1 MGLAMLKSV
10 CDFLGPM
17 YTVKKIDMVETIYR
31 KVNERFEFEVTGFFG
46 TSKMTVNL
54 WQIRPHRD
62 LMAIYSGI
70 RTKEEL
76 SDTLGYL
83 SFKYQSLSE
92 RIRVER
98 EDPLL

>member
-54 WQIRPHRD
+54 WQIRPERE